1 MKYIYLIITA
11 LIIQGCSIFGVHQYE
26 MPKYEVVID
35 EQPYELR
42 KYEKYTV
49 AEVTIYDDDIDEA
62 QRRGFR
68 ILADYIFG
76 ENIARNSVHR
86 RVRMKEGEV
95 FKSNEEIDMTGP
107 VMLDAN
113 ESIEMTGPVLLDL
126 NDQIVVRGP
135 ANVVNMI
142 TPEEMVEF
150 DIEIQ
155 QKWTI
160 SFSLPA
166 KYTLNNAP
174 IPKSPAVRLREK
186 EGELVITRRFSNFV
200 SKEKVEDLGS
210 GLLAWANEKGLVI
223 EGSVRIARYDPM
235 WTIPFL
241 RRNEIHLSVK
251 M

>member
-1 MKYIYLIITA
+1 MKYLYL
-11 LIIQGCSIFGVHQYE
+11 LIAAFVIQGCSIFGVQTYE
-26 MPKYEVVID
+26 QPKYEVMID

-42 KYEKYTV
+42 KYEPYTV

-76 ENIARNSVHR
+76 ENIARNSAHR
-86 RVRMKEGEV
+86 RVRMKDGEV
-95 FKSNEEIDMTGP
+95 YKSNEEIDMTGP

-113 ESIEMTGPVLLDL
+113 ESISMTGPVLLDL

-150 DIEIQ
+150 EIDIQ
-155 QKWTI
+155 QKWTM

>member
-1 MKYIYLIITA
+1 MKYLYL
-11 LIIQGCSIFGVHQYE
+11 LIAAFVIQGCSIFGVHQYE
-26 MPKYEVVID
+26 MPKYEVMID

-42 KYEKYTV
+42 KYEPYTV

-76 ENIARNSVHR
+76 ENIARNSPHR
-86 RVRMKEGEV
+86 RARMKEGEV

-113 ESIEMTGPVLLDL
+113 ESIQMTGPVLLDL

-135 ANVVNMI
+135 ADVVSMI

-174 IPKSPAVRLREK
+174 IPKSSAVRLREK